1 MSAAPDDQAGRPQ
14 AHHVIN
20 IPMPARTIARGDGF
34 SYARGH
40 DDNQQWTTSR
50 RRDASSARGSDSRGR
65 GLRSVVLQSVHMHR
79 HAVVCSTPT
88 TQQIPAASAFA
99 TRRSPL
105 GWRSRFRFHLGGF
118 PDRTFPINGEEK
130 PGSFVAGRLLSVDD
144 LTHAFNGKRKPAPGT
159 RASCWVAPMTS
170 VPK

>member
-34 SYARGH
+34 SYAHGL

-79 HAVVCSTPT
+79 HAVSCSTPRT
-88 TQQIPAASAFA
+88 EQIAAASAFA
-99 TRRSPL
+99 QKEASGSRPAVAEAHRHPAMVTR
-105 GWRSRFRFHLGGF
+105 FC
-118 PDRTFPINGEEK
+118 
-130 PGSFVAGRLLSVDD
+130 FVADPGVSIRCLLWG
-144 LTHAFNGKRKPAPGT
+144 NR
-159 RASCWVAPMTS
+159 
-170 VPK
+170 